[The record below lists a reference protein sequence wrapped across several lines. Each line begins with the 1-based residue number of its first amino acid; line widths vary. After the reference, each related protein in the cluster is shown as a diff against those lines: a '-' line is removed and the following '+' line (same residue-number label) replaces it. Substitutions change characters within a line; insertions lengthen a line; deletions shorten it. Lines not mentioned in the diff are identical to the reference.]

1 MDPAPGIVTL
11 HLKAARL
18 LAVEVL
24 LAEPE
29 DLGDDLEQR
38 LYQLRD
44 NLREVS

>member
-1 MDPAPGIVTL
+1 MNAAPAIVTL

-18 LAVEVL
+18 LAVEML

-29 DLGDDLEQR
+29 ALGDDLEQL

-44 NLREVS
+44 NLREDS